1 MKSNEF
7 SPKRKDR
14 KKVIRG
20 TLQGLILFVLLIV
33 IIKAL
38 FSFKEYKPFNIE
50 EISTNSNEKGFI
62 TLSYFGVDRDG
73 SDTLISTKDLEK
85 QIKSLKDNGYVTI
98 TQEDI
103 LDYYNKGKKLPEK
116 SMFLLFED
124 GRRDTAIF
132 AQKILEKH
140 NYKGTILTYADKFE
154 KEDPKFLMPKDLLK
168 LKNSTYWELGT
179 NGYRLEFINVFD
191 REENFLGELTSIEF
205 SELQDTIDRDYN
217 HYLMDYIRDEDS
229 VPFESYDEMK
239 ARISNDYKKLSEIYN
254 NDLGGVPEL
263 YAIMHSNTGQFGTN
277 NRVSDVNEEWINK
290 LFAMN
295 FNREGFSLNTKESFI
310 YDLTRLQPQAYW
322 STNHLLMRLYDD
334 TKEEINFVIGDKEK
348 ALDFEEVKGQIEF
361 IDDKVIL
368 TSLPK
373 DTGLLKL
380 KNSEGYKD
388 INTSVYLNGNVIGSQ
403 GIYLRAIDDLS
414 NSLAVKL
421 INDKIEVTETLG
433 GNKEVIFSKELNTFG
448 EYLTFSNGAKVDI
461 KEKGNKKLDISLSG
475 NNLSIN
481 IDDETIVSDLEV
493 KVLDKGSVYLESAF
507 GEYGYSQRNI
517 ADDVYD
523 GVFKE
528 LKITDINEEVLYDAN
543 LKGFELIKYN
553 VKNTFNKVINWF
565 IRTL

>member
-403 GIYLRAIDDLS
+403 GIYLRANDDLS

>member
-334 TKEEINFVIGDKEK
+334 TKEEINFVIGDEEK

-361 IDDKVIL
+361 IDDKIIL

-403 GIYLRAIDDLS
+403 VIYLRANDDLS

-528 LKITDINEEVLYDAN
+528 LKITDIDEEVLYDAN
-543 LKGFELIKYN
+543 LKDFELIKYN

>member
-334 TKEEINFVIGDKEK
+334 TKEEINFVIGDEEK

-361 IDDKVIL
+361 IDDKIIL

-403 GIYLRAIDDLS
+403 VIYLRANDDLS

-543 LKGFELIKYN
+543 LKDFELIKYN

>member
-1 MKSNEF
+1 MKNNEF

-14 KKVIRG
+14 RKIIRG
-20 TLQGLILFVLLIV
+20 TIQGLILLVLLIV

-50 EISTNSNEKGFI
+50 EISTSSNDKGFI

-116 SMFLLFED
+116 SLFLLFED

-132 AQKILEKH
+132 AQKILEKY

-154 KEDPKFLMPKDLLK
+154 KKDPKFLMPKDLLE
-168 LKNSTYWELGT
+168 LKDSTYWELGT

-191 REENFLGELTSIEF
+191 RKEKFLGDLTSIEF

-229 VPFESYDEMK
+229 VPLESYDEMK
-239 ARISNDYKKLSEIYN
+239 IRISSDYEKLSDIYN
-254 NDLGGVPEL
+254 NEIGGVPEL

-295 FNREGFSLNTKESFI
+295 FNREGFSLNTKESSI

-322 STNHLLMRLYDD
+322 STNHLLMRVYDD
-334 TKEEINFVIGDKEK
+334 TKDEVNFVIGDEEK
-348 ALDFEEVKGQIEF
+348 ASDFEEVKGQMEF
-361 IDDKVIL
+361 IDDKIIL

-380 KNSEGYKD
+380 KNSEGYND
-388 INTSVYLNGNVIGSQ
+388 VNTSVYLNGNVIGSQ
-403 GIYLRAIDDLS
+403 GIYLRSNDDLS

-448 EYLTFSNGAKVDI
+448 ESLTFSNGAKVDI
-461 KEKGNKKLDISLSG
+461 KEKGNKKLDIILSG
-475 NNLSIN
+475 DNLSIN
-481 IDDETIVSDLEV
+481 IDDETIVSNLEV
-493 KVLDKGSVYLESAF
+493 KVLNKGSVYLESAF

-528 LKITDINEEVLYDAN
+528 LKITDINEEVLYDSTLN
-543 LKGFELIKYN
+543 GFELIKYN
-553 VKNTFNKVINWF
+553 VKNIFNKVINWF
-565 IRTL
+565 IKNL